1 MSLKKRNKGA
11 GLLKSVTLIIDVLAM
26 MALLGRPGYYW
37 ENDKDERIIAN
48 IHRTSFH
55 ALWATLA
62 MLLILGTVVAVFEV
76 QSVSA
81 ITGGI
86 VGILAMTSL
95 IWVAVFSTYDQDI
108 HKEETHGKRGKRGV
122 VVAFVVSLIPIAL
135 LVVRWVTYG
144 LNFMSQ
150 AFFYLF
156 VLVSLVLLGGVL
168 TKIRLGLK
176 D

>member
-1 MSLKKRNKGA
+1 MSLKRPKKGA
-11 GLLKSVTLIIDVLAM
+11 GLLKSGTFIIDVLAM
-26 MALLGRPGYYW
+26 MVLLGRPGYYW

-48 IHRTSFH
+48 IYRTSFH

-62 MLLILGTVVAVFEV
+62 MLLILGTVVSVFEV
-76 QSVSA
+76 QSVDA
-81 ITGGI
+81 ITWGI
-86 VGILAMTSL
+86 FGILAMTSI

-108 HKEETHGKRGKRGV
+108 HEEEAPGKRGKRNV
-122 VVAFVVSLIPIAL
+122 VVAFVVSLLPIAL
-135 LVVRWVTYG
+135 LVMRWVTHG
-144 LNFMSQ
+144 LNVMSQ
-150 AFFYLF
+150 LFFYLF